1 MTHRPQPQADG
12 HPGTTLARVA
22 SIIEWAFGAV
32 PTAIH
37 EDTLFV
43 DDLGIDAFAFAL
55 VAAAVEQDFGVWL
68 SDARAMRMRSVGDL
82 VSWLDAQRPAD
93 CITS

>member
-12 HPGTTLARVA
+12 HPGTTLERVA
-22 SIIEWAFGAV
+22 AIIDGVGDTQA
-32 PTAIH
+32 AIH
-37 EDTLFV
+37 DETLFAA
-43 DDLGIDAFAFAL
+43 DLGIDALAFAL
-55 VAAAVEQDFGVWL
+55 VAAAVEQDFGVDL
-68 SDARAMRMRSVGDL
+68 PDGRALQMRSVGDL